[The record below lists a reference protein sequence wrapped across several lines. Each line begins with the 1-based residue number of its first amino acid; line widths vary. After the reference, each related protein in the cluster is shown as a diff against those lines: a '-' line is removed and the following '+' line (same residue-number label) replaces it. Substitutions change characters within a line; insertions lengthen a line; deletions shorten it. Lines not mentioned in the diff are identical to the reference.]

1 MRNETKNS
9 SDLSLFEKIVLVISK
24 NSLILSLQPLIS
36 KLFLNHENFFLTV
49 GQDNFGNKIPLP
61 TQFAYKSI
69 KFLAYSLTLL
79 IL

>member
-49 GQDNFGNKIPLP
+49 GQDNFGNKIALP
-61 TQFAYKSI
+61 TQFA
-69 KFLAYSLTLL
+69 
-79 IL
+79 